1 MLNICPT
8 CYGSNFIA
16 RGNIAERDMAIC
28 EFQKIRMAEVARF
41 EYNRLVNSPIDIS
54 KLPDDEKIEL
64 YRRLEGIKMKI
75 NWKIRLR
82 NKVWLASMAS
92 LVISFVYGLLDLLGV
107 VPAVSQIRV
116 LEIVQSVLTFLGV
129 IGVIVDP
136 TTAGLGDSNRALS
149 YRQPWDDTANLE
161 G

>member
-1 MLNICPT
+1 
-8 CYGSNFIA
+8 
-16 RGNIAERDMAIC
+16 
-28 EFQKIRMAEVARF
+28 
-41 EYNRLVNSPIDIS
+41 
-54 KLPDDEKIEL
+54 
-64 YRRLEGIKMKI
+64 MKI
-75 NWKIRLR
+75 NWKVRLR

-92 LVISFVYGLLDLLGV
+92 LVISFVYGLLDLIGV

-136 TTAGLGDSNRALS
+136 TTAGLGDSNRALG